1 MLRHKRVIKVV
12 VEIPNSIY
20 EGLARYAEIR
30 GSTVEETAVYLIN
43 IALEMII
50 KDIDDYYMKQR

>member
-1 MLRHKRVIKVV
+1 MRHKRVIKVV

-20 EGLARYAEIR
+20 EGLIRYAEIR

-43 IALEMII
+43 IVLEMII